1 MNTQEKKQHILR
13 LLENTY
19 CRLRPS
25 GIQGVG
31 VFAIRDIP
39 KDTNPFQGIPLVDSC
54 LFDKGELSH
63 LPREVLEM
71 VSDFFVTDEHGQI
84 DIPEYG
90 LNGIDVSF
98 FINHS
103 KTPNLIT
110 YDESETFVTA
120 HEIKKGE
127 ELTADYS
134 TYDSAPH
141 E

>member
-1 MNTQEKKQHILR
+1 VPTQDKKQQILS

-25 GIQGVG
+25 SIQGVG
-31 VFAIRDIP
+31 VFAIRNIP
-39 KDTNPFQGIPLVDSC
+39 KGVNPFQGVPLVDSC
-54 LFDKGELSH
+54 LFKKEELAH
-63 LPREVLEM
+63 LPEEIQEM
-71 VSDFFVTDEHGQI
+71 INDFFVIDTSGQI

-90 LNGIDVSF
+90 LNGIDIGF

-120 HEIKKGE
+120 REIKKGE
-127 ELTADYS
+127 ELMADYS
-134 TYDSAPH
+134 TYDSKTH

>member
-1 MNTQEKKQHILR
+1 MNTQEKKQHILT
-13 LLENTY
+13 LLQNTY
-19 CRLRPS
+19 CRLRAS
-25 GIQGVG
+25 KIQGVG

-39 KDTNPFQGIPLVDSC
+39 KGINPFEGAQLVDSC
-54 LFDKGELSH
+54 LFEKQELAA
-63 LPREVLEM
+63 LPAEVQEM
-71 VSDFFVTDEHGQI
+71 VNDFFVTDENGQI

-110 YDESETFVTA
+110 HDESETFETA

-134 TYDSAPH
+134 TYDATPH
-141 E
+141 N